1 MEQIAFDGF
10 VTCDRCEYGR
20 SLGANDYGC
29 RNEIRRNEKQKLVN
43 KADYNCEY
51 AKVKE

>member
-20 SLGANDYGC
+20 ELGANDYGC
-29 RNEIRRNEKQKLVN
+29 RCPVAMDKRVHKG
-43 KADYNCEY
+43 DYTCYN
-51 AKVKE
+51 AKERK

>member
-1 MEQIAFDGF
+1 MNEMFQDMI
-10 VTCDRCEYGR
+10 TCKRCEYGR

-29 RNEIRRNEKQKLVN
+29 RNDTRKKEKQKLVN